1 MQLFEETAPA
11 ANKKIMFCLVL
22 VFSMRDMKLALAD
35 ASACAPPTDGDRIK
49 L

>member
-1 MQLFEETAPA
+1 
-11 ANKKIMFCLVL
+11 MFCLVL

-35 ASACAPPTDGDRIK
+35 ESACGVPTDEDRIK

>member
-1 MQLFEETAPA
+1 
-11 ANKKIMFCLVL
+11 MFCLVL

-35 ASACAPPTDGDRIK
+35 ESACGVPTDTIELNYDPTAM

>member
-1 MQLFEETAPA
+1 M
-11 ANKKIMFCLVL
+11 MFCLAL

-35 ASACAPPTDGDRIK
+35 ESACGTPTDVDRIE